1 MPFSWNDLQFWR
13 KPEAVTNPRL
23 NTLLFICRSE
33 RFSENA
39 FKSFFFISV
48 SVAHFSLCQPFNAV
62 TKLTKA
68 CYKVTFC
75 TPTVL
80 DTSKLNTDSSGALQ
94 APPRYPF

>member
-39 FKSFFFISV
+39 FKSFFSFPFPLHISAYV
-48 SVAHFSLCQPFNAV
+48 SRLM
-62 TKLTKA
+62 L
-68 CYKVTFC
+68 
-75 TPTVL
+75 
-80 DTSKLNTDSSGALQ
+80 
-94 APPRYPF
+94 